1 MIKSFVVVIIIIIF
15 CIFLIYPNGF
25 CTEGK
30 QLFIN
35 KCAQCHNQSKEE
47 NQKTKLL
54 SPAKYASIQW
64 IRFFKR
70 NKHKR
75 YKDIGSLFTKEELAL
90 IINYLI
96 DHAADSDLPI
106 AAGIR

>member
-1 MIKSFVVVIIIIIF
+1 MIIKSFFIAIF
-15 CIFLIYPNGF
+15 FSCSLFIYTNGF
-25 CTEGK
+25 CFEGK

-35 KCAQCHNQSKEE
+35 KCTQCHNQIKDKDQEV
-47 NQKTKLL
+47 KLL
-54 SPAKYASIQW
+54 VPAKFASIQW

-75 YKDIGSLFTKEELAL
+75 YKDISSFFTKKELAL
-90 IINYLI
+90 ITNYLV

>member
-1 MIKSFVVVIIIIIF
+1 MIKSFYISVIILLCF
-15 CIFLIYPNGF
+15 FFTCSNGF
-25 CTEGK
+25 CSEGK

-35 KCAQCHNQSKEE
+35 KCAQCHNKNK
-47 NQKTKLL
+47 NQKVKALG
-54 SPAKYASIQW
+54 PAKYASIQW
-64 IRFFKR
+64 VRFFKR

-75 YKDIGSLFTKEELAL
+75 YKNISSFFTKKEQAL
-90 IINYLI
+90 IMDYLI